1 MVSFLRPYGY
11 LEGNTLTV
19 KGERKLLVE
28 KAEDKK
34 ATVKEK
40 SMGEKSMGEKSMGSF
55 FLRFILP
62 KNVDSAQMKAHYE
75 DGVLSLKI
83 PKMEAKKS
91 LKRIEIQ

>member
-1 MVSFLRPYGY
+1 MRPYGY
-11 LEGNTLTV
+11 LEGDSLTV
-19 KGERKLLVE
+19 KGERKILVE

-40 SMGEKSMGEKSMGSF
+40 SMGEKSIGSF